1 MTSEIRANTLK
12 NRVGLGT
19 VSFTNTGPVVS
30 GIVTATTFVGGL
42 PITSGADNR
51 VITASSASAIQGE
64 ANLIYNG
71 TGLGV
76 GETSPAN
83 LLHVKVSDAGIAPH
97 PSAQIVLERSGTN
110 YLQFLTAA
118 NGTSGLLFGDTND
131 IDVAKI
137 VYDHNI
143 PAMQFVTETVERLRI
158 TSDGKLGLMTASP
171 DFLFH
176 AKETGGSSVAGLFE
190 TNQTD
195 AYICFQASGTSAS
208 STVRIG
214 AVGNDFQ
221 AFVNGGEKL
230 RITSTGLLQGTSG
243 QHDGGLELLSGN
255 NNQSTRLRIQSKS
268 SGGTAYNWYLDSARS
283 ADRFTIHDGSTSWLT
298 ILGTGNVGI
307 NDTSPDRQFHVNS
320 GATNECARFE
330 STDTEVTLEFKDLT
344 GTASLKCRND
354 FRFNNS
360 TGEKARID
368 SSGRLLVG
376 LASDPAES
384 SIVAEG
390 NSNSGTNYA
399 VLDLRRGSA
408 ASSAGNVCGY
418 IRFSDT
424 NIDSSSRNY
433 AWIAGMADGASSAGN
448 DNPGRLVFATCPD
461 GSTSLTERL
470 RITSDGFVGIN
481 KTDPKTGLTI
491 NKYGTQ
497 PVVNGNT
504 YPYPAG
510 NWSTVWNTGTANS
523 TDYWCGFVGSYNVSS
538 ATVNIS
544 LSPNIFNFSTQQG
557 IYIAGEA
564 TSTSSADF
572 TVGKLI
578 GGSAGGASAS
588 AGNQRATK
596 SEMFRI
602 TSSGNVGIGTDTG
615 SGTTRLHVY
624 HPSVNTVAKFES
636 GDAGAGFL
644 LQDPTCGT
652 RLEQTGATFKIDVD
666 AGSDT
671 TGEVISFQMSG
682 SEKLRIDSNGNLKQ
696 GTSTPA
702 AFTGGAPNHTQRF
715 LGKKC
720 MQGSVTSTVTLSGSG
735 TGTFDLGRLWITDDS
750 VTEIFLQV
758 MRNDTALHN
767 SHYCKAFI
775 QKVRG
780 SGMTQG
786 HILYQ
791 NGAHSGFSVTGIQ
804 AGGYTATGG
813 ASHGT
818 QISVT
823 GGHGGIIYRMT
834 CFYTAISKNDMY

>member
-1 MTSEIRANTLK
+1 
-12 NRVGLGT
+12 
-19 VSFTNTGPVVS
+19 
-30 GIVTATTFVGGL
+30 
-42 PITSGADNR
+42 
-51 VITASSASAIQGE
+51 
-64 ANLIYNG
+64 
-71 TGLGV
+71 
-76 GETSPAN
+76 
-83 LLHVKVSDAGIAPH
+83 
-97 PSAQIVLERSGTN
+97 
-110 YLQFLTAA
+110 
-118 NGTSGLLFGDTND
+118 
-131 IDVAKI
+131 
-137 VYDHNI
+137 
-143 PAMQFVTETVERLRI
+143 
-158 TSDGKLGLMTASP
+158 
-171 DFLFH
+171 
-176 AKETGGSSVAGLFE
+176 
-190 TNQTD
+190 
-195 AYICFQASGTSAS
+195 
-208 STVRIG
+208 
-214 AVGNDFQ
+214 
-221 AFVNGGEKL
+221 
-230 RITSTGLLQGTSG
+230 
-243 QHDGGLELLSGN
+243 
-255 NNQSTRLRIQSKS
+255 
-268 SGGTAYNWYLDSARS
+268 RS

-544 LSPNIFNFSTQQG
+544 LSPNTFNFSTQQG

-578 GGSAGGASAS
+578 GGSASGVSAS

-596 SEMFRI
+596 SELFRI
-602 TSSGNVGIGTDTG
+602 LSTGQISAGGSGTAWGNALLSLITPSGRSTAFSASDGDTWHDMVIKNTSAATNNAVGLAFQITGNAYHKNAGTGICAVKNGTNSDYGADLVFITRPQSAVAEERLRILSNGNVGIGITNPITGLHIDNPTNGAITQILDTDNSAVKLVFRNNTETG
-615 SGTTRLHVY
+615 NNVQIGADGSSLVALTNALERLRIASDGDVIIGG
-624 HPSVNTVAKFES
+624 SS
-636 GDAGAGFL
+636 DAGYPDYADNLTIHDTQNSGITIRSGIGS
-644 LQDPTCGT
+644 Q
-652 RLEQTGATFKIDVD
+652 GAVYF
-666 AGSDT
+666 SDT
-671 TGEVISFQMSG
+671 TGTAAGTYVGNIIYDHSDNHMRFATSG
-682 SEKLRIDSNGNLKQ
+682 TEKLRIKSDGQVFVGSNTGWNESTALISMATDSSAGANMLSDTSAIYNHNNPAFIHVQNRYNTGTGQEAGIIFHSRSSYNGSWAIYGKR
-696 GTSTPA
+696 TSSNYLSDLIFRNRTGSGA
-702 AFTGGAPNHTQRF
+702 SAERLRIDSSGRLYTGGSTQ
-715 LGKKC
+715 
-720 MQGSVTSTVTLSGSG
+720 
-735 TGTFDLGRLWITDDS
+735 
-750 VTEIFLQV
+750 
-758 MRNDTALHN
+758 
-767 SHYCKAFI
+767 
-775 QKVRG
+775 
-780 SGMTQG
+780 
-786 HILYQ
+786 
-791 NGAHSGFSVTGIQ
+791 
-804 AGGYTATGG
+804 
-813 ASHGT
+813 
-818 QISVT
+818 
-823 GGHGGIIYRMT
+823 
-834 CFYTAISKNDMY
+834 